1 MPNTGV
7 RAMRCA
13 SCCSTSRTWIVCWAR
28 MSAARK
34 RNRSMTASNG
44 HAPKRFAET
53 RSHTFMC
60 VQRVSGALPL
70 TSRGQ
75 FSRRRKLPEKQSG
88 YLFALLA
95 TFSPVLRSDA
105 SCASLHR

>member
-1 MPNTGV
+1 MTG
-7 RAMRCA
+7 
-13 SCCSTSRTWIVCWAR
+13 
-28 MSAARK
+28 
-34 RNRSMTASNG
+34 NNG

-70 TSRGQ
+70 TSRGE

-88 YLFALLA
+88 YRFALLA

-105 SCASLHR
+105 SCAPLHR